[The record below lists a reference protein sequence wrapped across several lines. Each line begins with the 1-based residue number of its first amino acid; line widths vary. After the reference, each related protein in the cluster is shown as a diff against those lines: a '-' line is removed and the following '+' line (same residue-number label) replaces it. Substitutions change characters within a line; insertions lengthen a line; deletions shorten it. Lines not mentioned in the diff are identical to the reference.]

1 MSLFEEAAKAKNP
14 FGMQQESA
22 SRGKK
27 VTYINQTSV
36 LTRMLDEFVS
46 AKLLPKDRA
55 DQCRGFR
62 TRIGDCHWGLHL
74 LQGKV
79 TEQGWLNIIDA
90 SLRGMAKTIKNSQPN
105 GEWEIIDYDV
115 KIEAD
120 DQNIEQ
126 LFFVV
131 KFVDIENSPDLQYQ
145 NGVPVT
151 TTVNVQNTPLPDE
164 LVAALTSRP
173 TGDTELKEMI
183 SQLVGALTSN
193 VVQSSEV
200 EEDPEP
206 PAQPEGAKP
215 VVFTD

>member
-14 FGMQQESA
+14 FGMQQETA
-22 SRGKK
+22 NRGKK
-27 VTYINQTSV
+27 VAYINQTSV
-36 LTRMLDEFVS
+36 LTRLLDESVS

-55 DQCRGFR
+55 EQCRNFR

-79 TEQGWLNIIDA
+79 TEQGWINIIDA
-90 SLRGMAKTIKNSQPN
+90 SIRGMAKTIKNSQPN
-105 GEWEIIDYDV
+105 GDWEIIDYDV
-115 KIEAD
+115 KIEMD
-120 DQNIEQ
+120 DQNIEH

-151 TTVNVQNTPLPDE
+151 TTVNVQNTPIPDE
-164 LVAALTSRP
+164 LVDALTSRP
-173 TGDTELKEMI
+173 TEDGELKDMI
-183 SQLVGALTSN
+183 KQLVGALASN
-193 VVQSSEV
+193 VTKSAEV
-200 EEDPEP
+200 KEDPNPVVSPSE
-206 PAQPEGAKP
+206 AKP